1 MSLED
6 GLGQALH
13 KAHQSLMQITAE
25 RDEARAEVERLRFE
39 LSLAQ
44 RRAEVELDNY
54 DQARAERDAL
64 REAARAMVE
73 AAADMAPHCPRC
85 HARVAVTKRC
95 PGPRGGAW
103 FSCDEH
109 ATANATD
116 LNHAPALRRLRA
128 MLEAKP

>member
-1 MSLED
+1 MSVED
-6 GLGQALH
+6 RLGQALH
-13 KAHQSLMQITAE
+13 KAYQSLMQTTAE
-25 RDEARAEVERLRFE
+25 RDEARR
-39 LSLAQ
+39 
-44 RRAEVELDNY
+44 
-54 DQARAERDAL
+54 ERDEL
-64 REAARAMVE
+64 RDAARAMVE

-128 MLEAKP
+128 LLGVKP